1 MKTTK
6 STENKTEKTNVDQIT
21 VKDYLN
27 RAQLSGNPLLIANK
41 LSRIYSNSRV
51 NGTTSI
57 ILAVLSTAGAT
68 SDKSGTVKASLLENG
83 LKVLRDKAFNVPQWK
98 TLKTNYSKIGGN
110 SSSPEK
116 KLGPVVT
123 GLIREIRNGNL
134 VGFSVREISDS
145 ETRKLFGFTI

>member
-1 MKTTK
+1 MKNDK
-6 STENKTEKTNVDQIT
+6 KNTEKTTVDTI
-21 VKDYLN
+21 KNYL
-27 RAQLSGNPLLIANK
+27 AAATKSGNPLLVSNK
-41 LSRIYSNSRV
+41 NSRIYSNSRI

-57 ILAVLSTAGAT
+57 ILAVLSAGEST
-68 SDKSGTVKASLLENG
+68 VDKSGIVKASFLESG
-83 LKVLRDKAFNVPQWK
+83 LKVLREKAFNVPQWK

-134 VGFSVREISDS
+134 VGFSVKEISDS